1 MATAS
6 LGLPNTYLGTTHA
19 PERVDSTT
27 SLPSVFCDSS
37 LVMSAALLP
46 MPTTRIRLSRR
57 CSGSVGERYACE
69 WIDSPL
75 NSPGKS
81 GSRGSQWC
89 PLPTTSA
96 S

>member
-1 MATAS
+1 MS

-19 PERVDSTT
+19 PDRVDSVTT
-27 SLPSVFCDSS
+27 SLPSDLCDSS

-57 CSGSVGERYACE
+57 SSGSVGDRYACE
-69 WIDSPL
+69 WIYSPS
-75 NSPGKS
+75 NSPGKP

-89 PLPTTSA
+89 PLATTSA